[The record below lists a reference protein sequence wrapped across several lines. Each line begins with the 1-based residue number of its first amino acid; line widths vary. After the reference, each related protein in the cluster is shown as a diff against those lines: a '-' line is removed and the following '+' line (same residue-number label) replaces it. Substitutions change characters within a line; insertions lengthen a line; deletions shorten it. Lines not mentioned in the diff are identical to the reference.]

1 MTLRSTL
8 AGLALAAV
16 AVSHAQTVLY
26 STGFEQSGSLWAD
39 DSQVVGQDGWSSGI
53 LQNSALRVSTA
64 RARTGSQSAVLNLR
78 DASGSPLSFF
88 YRPVQYPASNTDL
101 LIGRTSFF
109 ADNPGGGQFEIF
121 IEGTSGTEISR
132 FGGLLFNDSGS
143 VYWHDGEDYQYKDT
157 LAWNRWHDVEIRF
170 DFATKTSSVL
180 LNSIPLGTGDFEEL
194 ANTTFHDLTLGVQT
208 EGTDTLSGSI
218 FFDDYSVSL
227 ASAQAEPIPEPF
239 TMMLGAAALG
249 LAAARKRRRKS

>member
-121 IEGTSGTEISR
+121 IEGTSGTGFSR
-132 FGGLLFNDSGS
+132 FGGLLFDNSGGVS
-143 VYWHDGEDYQYKDT
+143 WLSGGVYQDAGT
-157 LAWNRWHDVEIRF
+157 LAWNQWHDVEIQF
-170 DFATKTSSVL
+170 DFATQRSSVY
-180 LNSIPLGTGDFEEL
+180 LNNTLLGTGAFEEL
-194 ANTTFHDLTLGVQT
+194 ANMQFHDLTLGVQT
-208 EGTDTLSGSI
+208 ESMGALSGSI
-218 FFDDYSVSL
+218 FFDDYSVSVT
-227 ASAQAEPIPEPF
+227 SAYAEPIPEPF